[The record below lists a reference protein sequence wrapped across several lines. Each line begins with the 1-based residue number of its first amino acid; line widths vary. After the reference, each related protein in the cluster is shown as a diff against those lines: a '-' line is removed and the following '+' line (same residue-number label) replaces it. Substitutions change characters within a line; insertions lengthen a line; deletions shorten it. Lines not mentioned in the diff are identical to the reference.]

1 MSARAIVWAALVLA
15 APLAA
20 RADDLRRDVPEAR
33 VSGRA
38 DLFFRF
44 TPQARLTVEENASG
58 AVDRYWRAVS
68 TAPLYARA
76 FVDAR
81 DLWRGRV
88 EAHVAGWAAVDLFA
102 SQDQVAAGDLALAW
116 GSMRLGPHNAWL
128 GRRFV
133 PWGLPGGAHVDGGG
147 AAVNTSFGLTLE
159 ALAGRPVTPRYD
171 GTLGPTPSFDGA
183 AAVWGVRAA
192 YANPG
197 RFTASASWMERWG
210 QGIPAQRVF
219 SAEALWTPTAR
230 LDLRGAAVVDGGS
243 GDLVQGRVEALV
255 LLGRRSDISAGWAHA
270 DVARLIPRW
279 SILSVFAG
287 PVYDEFFLGGAW
299 RPTRGLAVGIEAA
312 LRLLDVPGRAQG
324 SFGATLASRI
334 DARVRVAPTPD
345 GPQGLLHVS
354 RRDDGE
360 TSLTVFRLVGS
371 FPLHRLLDGM
381 LEASA
386 ALDGDDPSAPRS
398 AYYARGTL
406 EVKLGGPWR
415 VGATVDAT
423 RAVTIS
429 EVRGALNVSW
439 VAPAAGGAR

>member
-1 MSARAIVWAALVLA
+1 MRGTVVAWVALLA
-15 APLAA
+15 APSVA
-20 RADDLRRDVPEAR
+20 RADDGPRDAPAPR

-38 DLFFRF
+38 DLYFRF
-44 TPQARLTVEENASG
+44 NPQARLTVEENASG
-58 AVDRYWRAVS
+58 AVDRYWRALA

-81 DLWRGRV
+81 NLWRGRV

-102 SQDQVAAGDLALAW
+102 SQEQVAAGDLALAW
-116 GSMRLGPHNAWL
+116 GSMRLGPHVAWL

-147 AAVNTSFGLTLE
+147 FAVNTSFGLTLE
-159 ALAGRPVTPRYD
+159 ALAGRPVTSRFESS
-171 GTLGPTPSFDGA
+171 LGSVPSFDGA

-197 RFTASASWMERWG
+197 HFTASAAWMERWG

-219 SAEALWTPTAR
+219 TAEALWTPSTR
-230 LDLRGAAVVDGGS
+230 LDLRGSAVIDGGS

-255 LLGRRSDISAGWAHA
+255 MLGRRSDVSAGWAHA

-287 PVYDEFFLGGAW
+287 PVYDEFFVGGAW
-299 RPTRGLAVGIEAA
+299 RPTRGVTVGLEGA
-312 LRLLDVPGRAQG
+312 LRLLDVPGRAQA
-324 SFGATLASRI
+324 SYGATLASRI
-334 DARVRVAPTPD
+334 DARLRIAPETD
-345 GPQGLLHVS
+345 GPQGLVHVS

-360 TSLTVFRLVGS
+360 RSLTVFRLVGAI
-371 FPLHRLLDGM
+371 PLHRVLDGV

-386 ALDGDDPSAPRS
+386 ALDGDDPEAPRS
-398 AYYARGTL
+398 AYYGRAAL

-423 RAVTIS
+423 RGLAIS
-429 EVRGALNVSW
+429 ELRGAMNISW
-439 VAPAAGGAR
+439 VAPATGVR